1 MPSIGTMIDV
11 AEALRTPAVTV
22 CAQNCTHRHH
32 QASTCSRCE
41 QVCPTQAI
49 TVSADGPELDP
60 MACIDCGACVTA
72 CPTGAVEPLKP
83 PDSLLVEWVA
93 TRAACFSHV
102 SIACARIPSPGRSI
116 ATVPCLARLDPSLL
130 LFAFAKGA
138 DSVSLYTGTC
148 GECSEG
154 LAPRVESLGADTRRL
169 LDQFRLS
176 GSIDVREGLEP
187 SESGEAP
194 AGGLTRRGFF
204 EALRRGGRGYGAKAL
219 TVLMPESEEAVEEE
233 LPRRELPV
241 YVPAMRRRLLV
252 SLRAL
257 VPEGSSEREV
267 NGPFLAPELDRARCN
282 GCAICGRICPTG
294 ALGIEGDGESDTLRI
309 TCLESVC
316 VACGL
321 CAEICRHEA
330 ISLAPIPAGR
340 ALARGAGRRT
350 LFVRGRREAE
360 TLFVPVEDRMRKLL
374 GAAIHRV

>member
-1 MPSIGTMIDV
+1 
-11 AEALRTPAVTV
+11 
-22 CAQNCTHRHH
+22 
-32 QASTCSRCE
+32 
-41 QVCPTQAI
+41 
-49 TVSADGPELDP
+49 

-219 TVLMPESEEAVEEE
+219 TVLMP
-233 LPRRELPV
+233 
-241 YVPAMRRRLLV
+241 
-252 SLRAL
+252 
-257 VPEGSSEREV
+257 
-267 NGPFLAPELDRARCN
+267 
-282 GCAICGRICPTG
+282 
-294 ALGIEGDGESDTLRI
+294 
-309 TCLESVC
+309 
-316 VACGL
+316 
-321 CAEICRHEA
+321 
-330 ISLAPIPAGR
+330 
-340 ALARGAGRRT
+340 
-350 LFVRGRREAE
+350 
-360 TLFVPVEDRMRKLL
+360 
-374 GAAIHRV
+374 